1 LLQHGHTIQ
10 LSASDLVGYL
20 NCHHLTH
27 LDTLVATGALAK
39 PQVWDP
45 SLEVL
50 WERGAAHE
58 RAYVEHLRA
67 QGKSIVEIEGVGV
80 SPERVEQTMT
90 AMRAGAEVI
99 VQGAFLQGVWS
110 GRADVLL
117 RVPVPSA
124 LGDWSY
130 EVVDTKLARETK
142 GGTVL
147 QLCLYSDLLA
157 IAQGCQPEK
166 MHVVIPGCG
175 FEPVTYRTAEF
186 AAYYRHVRAALEQT
200 LARTEAAS
208 TYPDPKE
215 HCDICRWRSECDA
228 RRRRDDHLCLVA
240 GISASQIAELSR
252 RGVTTLT
259 DLANV
264 PLPLPWKPERGLVQ
278 SYEKSREQ
286 ARVQL
291 QGRRTTRPVYETL
304 PLASGLGLHRLPE
317 PSPGDVFLDLEADP
331 FVGEEGLEFLFG
343 YVTAD
348 TGADGYA
355 AEWAF
360 TRAEERAAFERFVDF
375 VMARWAQYPG
385 MHIYHYSPYEPGALK
400 RLMGRYAT
408 REDEI
413 DRMLRASLFVD
424 LYAIVRQSI
433 RASVESYSIKHLE
446 PFYEFQRSVP
456 LVEVRS
462 ALARLQARLELNDVA
477 GIAAESKDVVLRYNR
492 DDCVS
497 ALKLR
502 EWLESIRAKLTEAGA
517 SIPRPVPGNPEPPS
531 ELDERQRQV
540 AVLVERL
547 TADVPSDVAD
557 RSPEQQARW
566 LLAHSLDWHRREQKS
581 SWWEFFRL
589 SDLSAE
595 DLMDERCAIS
605 GLVYCEVVGGTAK
618 APVHRYQFPQ
628 QDVELRGGETL
639 HVNAKQKLGTVVAI
653 HPDDGTID
661 IKKRG
666 DTANEH
672 PQAVFAHDLVRTEVL
687 ADALLRLGAHVA
699 DHGIEGEGR
708 GEPPHP
714 RPLSREGRGVTSG
727 LSCEERGV
735 TSGLSREGRGV
746 TSGLSREEGGVTSGL
761 SCEERG
767 VTSGLFREGV
777 KSGLRDGARAYQAA
791 RDLLLRLPPR
801 LGGERLQSP
810 GESASEAAVRVATK
824 LESGVLAIQGPPGA
838 GKTFTAAQMICALV
852 RAGRKVGITAN
863 SHKVIRNLLDKVV
876 ELAGRSGLAIQ
887 CLHKVPDKQQNVP
900 GIRFETSN
908 EKALAAIG
916 TSCQV
921 VAGTAWL
928 WSRPD
933 AFEAVDTLFVDE
945 AAQMSLANVLAV
957 SQAGRALV
965 LLGDPQQ
972 LEQPIQGSH
981 PEGTDVSALEH
992 LLGGAATIG
1001 NEQGLFLEQ
1010 TWRLHPEI
1018 CSFTSELFYE
1028 SRLHC
1033 RAGLE
1038 RQIVKSA
1045 GRIRGAGLRF
1055 LPVPHEGNQNSSPEE
1070 ADAIVRLVED
1080 TLAAHATWVDRDGR
1094 EHDLTLEDILII
1106 APYNSQVF
1114 EIQRRLP
1121 QARVGTVDKF
1131 QGQEAAIVLYSVT
1144 TSSHADAP
1152 RGMEFLYS
1160 LNRLNV
1166 AVSRAKCVCVLIAS
1180 PAIFEPA
1187 CRTPRQMQLANAYCR
1202 YRELATEL
1210 AQFS

>member
-58 RAYVEHLRA
+58 RAYVEHVRA
-67 QGKSIVEIEGVGV
+67 LGKSIVEVEGVGV
-80 SPERVEQTMT
+80 LPEQVEQTMT

-117 RVPVPSA
+117 RVPVPSD

-157 IAQGCQPEK
+157 NAQGRQPER

-186 AAYYRHVRAALEQT
+186 VAYYRHVRTALEQS
-200 LARTEAAS
+200 LARTQVAP
-208 TYPDPKE
+208 TYPNPKE

-264 PLPLPWKPERGLVQ
+264 PLPLPWKPERGLAQ

-291 QGRRTTRPVYETL
+291 EGRRTAKPVYETL
-304 PLASGLGLHRLPE
+304 PLAPGLGLHRLPE
-317 PSPGDVFLDLEADP
+317 PSPGDIFLDLEADP

-360 TRAEERAAFERFVDF
+360 NRAEERAAFERFVDF
-375 VMARWAQYPG
+375 VMARWARYPG

-424 LYAIVRQSI
+424 LYAIVRQSV

-477 GIAAESKDVVLRYNR
+477 GIADESKDIVLGYNR

-502 EWLESIRAKLTEAGA
+502 DWLETVRAQLTAAGA
-517 SIPRPVPGNPEPPS
+517 SIPRPAPGNPEPPP

-540 AVLVERL
+540 AALVERL

-566 LLAHSLDWHRREQKS
+566 ILAHSLDWHRREQKS

-595 DLMDERCAIS
+595 DLLDERCGIS
-605 GLVYCEVVGGTAK
+605 GMVFRGAVGGTAK
-618 APVHRYQFPQ
+618 ALIHRYEFPQ
-628 QDVELRGGETL
+628 QEVELRGGETL
-639 HVNAKQKLGTVVAI
+639 HINAKQKLGTVEAI
-653 HPDDGTID
+653 HQDDGTID

-672 PQAVFAHDLVRTEVL
+672 PHAVFAHDLVRTDVL

-699 DHGIEGEGR
+699 DHGVEGPG
-708 GEPPHP
+708 
-714 RPLSREGRGVTSG
+714 
-727 LSCEERGV
+727 
-735 TSGLSREGRGV
+735 
-746 TSGLSREEGGVTSGL
+746 
-761 SCEERG
+761 
-767 VTSGLFREGV
+767 
-777 KSGLRDGARAYQAA
+777 AYQAA
-791 RDLLLRLPPR
+791 RDLLLRRPPR
-801 LGGERLQSP
+801 LGGESLQSP
-810 GESASEAAVRVATK
+810 GESASDAAVRVATK
-824 LESGVLAIQGPPGA
+824 LVSGVLAIQGPPGA

-852 RAGRKVGITAN
+852 RAGKKVGITAN

-876 ELAGRSGLAIQ
+876 ELGERSGLTIQ
-887 CLHKVPDKQQNVP
+887 CLQKVSERQQNVP

-933 AFEAVDTLFVDE
+933 ALEAVDTLFVDE

-981 PEGTDVSALEH
+981 PEGTNVSALEH

-1045 GRIRGAGLRF
+1045 GRIHGAGLRF
-1055 LPVPHEGNQNSSPEE
+1055 LPVPHEGNQSSSPEE
-1070 ADAIVRLVED
+1070 AEAIVRLVED
-1080 TLAAHATWVDRDGR
+1080 TLAARATWVDRDGC
-1094 EHDLTLEDILII
+1094 EHGLTLDDILII

-1187 CRTPRQMQLANAYCR
+1187 CTTPRQMQLANAYCR

-1210 AQFS
+1210 A